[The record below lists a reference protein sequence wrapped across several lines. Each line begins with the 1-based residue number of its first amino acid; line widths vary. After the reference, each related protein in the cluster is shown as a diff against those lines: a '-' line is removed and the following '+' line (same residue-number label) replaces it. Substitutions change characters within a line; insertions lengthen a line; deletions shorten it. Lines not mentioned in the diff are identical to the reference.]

1 MNNSN
6 TKKDFK
12 NAFDALPELCRQT
25 IRSAA
30 KTSELTKSFNAD
42 GDAPVVSKED
52 AALAA
57 KCARETLF
65 YVAVNSLPA
74 MIETEEDLDTLDSI
88 ITRMI
93 ANFDADR
100 QNGAEDK

>member
-30 KTSELTKSFNAD
+30 RTSELTKSFNAD

-74 MIETEEDLDTLDSI
+74 MIETEEDLDKLVE
-88 ITRMI
+88 
-93 ANFDADR
+93 AL
-100 QNGAEDK
+100 EEEC